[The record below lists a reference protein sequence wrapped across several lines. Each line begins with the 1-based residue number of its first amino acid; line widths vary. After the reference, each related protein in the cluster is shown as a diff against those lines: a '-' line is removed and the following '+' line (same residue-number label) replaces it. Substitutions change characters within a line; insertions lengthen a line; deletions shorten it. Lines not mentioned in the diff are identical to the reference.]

1 MPLLPCARRPC
12 AAVALAAC
20 VASAVPPLA
29 QAGAVTVVEY
39 YNRTLDHYFMTA
51 LAGDIDAL
59 DAGRLHGWSRT
70 GRNFIAFGLAP
81 SDFPAGSP
89 VCRYY
94 IPPAHGDSHFFSASP
109 AECAAVAAHVA
120 TDPNY
125 SGYILETPAAFFA
138 LLPDAMTGTC
148 ATGLQPVYRL
158 WNQRADS
165 NHRYVTDLALRSD
178 LLAGGYAAEGY
189 GDLGVAMCVSVAVP
203 GDAITDA
210 SSPSPYPAGCDVVP
224 AGATSYVGAE
234 VEPMLAVDPRNAA
247 SLVGVWQ
254 QDRWSDGGA
263 RGLRTGYSSDGGRSW
278 RYGQAAFTR
287 CSGGT
292 SLDGGDYARASD
304 PWVSIGPDG
313 IAYQIAIAFT
323 GNTFAPGSVSAVLAS
338 RSLDGGAT
346 WSPPA
351 TLIRDGAS
359 AFNDKESI
367 TADPTDDRFV
377 YAVWDRIAPSGAGP
391 TWLARSSDAGATW
404 EPARAIYT
412 PPANAQTI
420 NNQVV
425 VRPDGTLVLFFTQ
438 LAQSPGQQ
446 TATLGVARSLD
457 KGLTW
462 GAPTFIAASL
472 SIGTHDPGSG
482 VGLRDAGNLG
492 AIAVGPDGSLAVAWQ
507 DARFSAGTVEGIAF
521 SRSLDGGVSW
531 TVPVQV
537 NRVPSAQALL
547 PAVAIRADGT
557 IGVQYYD
564 LRNAGTATT
573 TLATDVWL
581 VESSDGV
588 NWRETHLDGPF
599 DFRRAPLVS
608 EDGGAFALFVGD
620 YQALGT
626 GQGTS
631 DAAVP
636 APAFLP
642 FFAQATATS
651 LTDVF
656 AGIVTRPGAAVE
668 TTSFKAR
675 PSRPDAQELPGLRA
689 AAARNVAR
697 TIARRLHVM
706 QPPGVPDERR

>member
-1 MPLLPCARRPC
+1 MHPLHCARRAC
-12 AAVALAAC
+12 TAAVLAAC
-20 VASAVPPLA
+20 VASAASPLA
-29 QAGAVTVVEY
+29 HGAALTVVEY
-39 YNRTLDHYFMTA
+39 YNRTLDHYFMSP

-59 DAGRLHGWSRT
+59 DTGRLHGWSRT
-70 GRNFIAFGLAP
+70 GRNFMAFGLAP

-94 IPPAHGDSHFFSASP
+94 IPPTHGDSHFLSASP
-109 AECAAVAAHVA
+109 SECDAVAAHVA
-120 TDPNY
+120 SDANY

-138 LLPDAMTGTC
+138 VLPDAMTGAC
-148 ATGLQPVYRL
+148 APGLQPLYRL

-165 NHRYVTDLALRSD
+165 NHRYVTDLALRTD
-178 LLAGGYAAEGY
+178 MLERGYAAEGY
-189 GDLGVAMCVSVAVP
+189 GDLGVAMCVSAAVP

-210 SSPSPYPAGCDVVP
+210 AAPSPYTAGCDVTP
-224 AGATSYVGAE
+224 AGASAYVNAE

-247 SLVGVWQ
+247 NLVAAWQ

-278 RYGQAAFTR
+278 RYAQAAFTH

-292 SLDGGDYARASD
+292 SLNGGDYPRASD
-304 PWVSIGPDG
+304 PWVSIGPGG
-313 IAYQIAIAFT
+313 IAYQIAIAFS
-323 GNTFAPGSVSAVLAS
+323 GNTFAPGSLSAVLAS

-346 WSPPA
+346 WSAPA

-367 TADPTDDRFV
+367 SADPTDARFV
-377 YAVWDRIAPSGAGP
+377 YAVWDRIAPNGPGP
-391 TWLARSSDAGATW
+391 TWLARSSDAGASW

-425 VRPDGTLVLFFTQ
+425 VLPDGTLVLFFTQ
-438 LAQSPGQQ
+438 LAQSAGQQ

-462 GAPTFIAASL
+462 SAPTFIAASL

-482 VGLRDAGNLG
+482 VALRDGGNLG
-492 AIAVGPDGSLAVAWQ
+492 AIAAGPDGSLAVTWQ

-521 SRSLDGGVSW
+521 SRSLDGGLSW
-531 TVPVQV
+531 SAPVQV

-547 PAVAIRADGT
+547 PAVAIRGDGT
-557 IGVQYYD
+557 IGVLYYD
-564 LRNAGTATT
+564 LRNAGAATSA
-573 TLATDVWL
+573 LSTDVWL

-588 NWRETHLDGPF
+588 HWRETHLDGPF

-620 YQALGT
+620 YQALAT
-626 GQGTS
+626 GRGAS
-631 DAAVP
+631 DAGAS

-642 FFAQATATS
+642 LFAQATSTS

-656 AGIVTRPGAAVE
+656 AGIVTRPGAVAQ
-668 TTSFKAR
+668 TTTFKAR
-675 PSRPDAQELPGLRA
+675 PAPAGAEQAPGLHA
-689 AAARNVAR
+689 AAGRNAAR
-697 TIARRLHVM
+697 TIARRLHVV
-706 QPPGVPDERR
+706 QPPGRAR